1 MIAYLNLS
9 SNKQFICSVFSNF
22 KEKNGI
28 NTPKL
33 VIFMN
38 EKTKKLEEMIKID
51 EKDYSII
58 DELKKDSKL
67 SEQKIAKKT
76 GIPMTTVHNRV
87 KKLEKNR
94 IITDYTIRLDHNKL
108 GKSLSAFILVKAVQ
122 GADQK
127 ELLNHIIK
135 LPQAYEAAMLTGEFD
150 IIFKARLTSM
160 EELNEV
166 VVKGLR
172 KQKNVG
178 ETRTMM
184 CYELIEK

>member
-1 MIAYLNLS
+1 
-9 SNKQFICSVFSNF
+9 
-22 KEKNGI
+22 
-28 NTPKL
+28 
-33 VIFMN
+33 MN
-38 EKTKKLEEMIKID
+38 EKTKNLEETIKID
-51 EKDYSII
+51 EKDQAII
-58 DELKKDSKL
+58 EELKKDSTL
-67 SEQKIAKKT
+67 SEQKLAKRT
-76 GIPMTTVHNRV
+76 GIPMTTIHNRI
-87 KKLEKNR
+87 KKLEKNK
-94 IITDYTIRLDHNKL
+94 IITGYTLNLDHQKL
-108 GKSLSAFILVKAVQ
+108 GKTLSAFVLVKAVQ

-127 ELLNHIIK
+127 ELLNQIIK

-150 IIFKARLTSM
+150 IIFKARLSSM